1 MDNTSEQKL
10 FLNRYVFGAHV
21 AEGGSAKIFKV
32 IDTWF
37 PDRKLI
43 AKVQR
48 DDDPRLGRAL
58 QREYATLLMHAPIN
72 APKPVLL
79 YRINEPM
86 IIGNESMQ
94 GLVLI
99 ETEVEGLEWTAWMK
113 TSPTNQAILL
123 ALSTLTKSLLG
134 LHLSGLR
141 HGDIKPEN
149 ILVPGQAPE
158 NASWIDF
165 GLSDRPGVLHGG
177 TPSYLA
183 PEALNGRPELASDL
197 FALGKV
203 IETASTALNFE
214 SSPVISP
221 PGTRESGTLPTR
233 SSREY

>member
-43 AKVQR
+43 AKVQ

-72 APKPVLL
+72 APEPVLL

-94 GLVLI
+94 GPVLI

-149 ILVPGQAPE
+149 ILVPG
-158 NASWIDF
+158 
-165 GLSDRPGVLHGG
+165 G
-177 TPSYLA
+177 
-183 PEALNGRPELASDL
+183 
-197 FALGKV
+197 
-203 IETASTALNFE
+203 ST
-214 SSPVISP
+214 
-221 PGTRESGTLPTR
+221 
-233 SSREY
+233 